1 MKARIA
7 FALLVSCF
15 VVAVAGRE
23 AGAQTT
29 LRDADFRIRRGDHD
43 DSTSGGLK
51 LFCLG
56 TRLDRTV
63 AFQVSFPPSAAYR
76 TGNPANQLDWNKV
89 MGITTPRIHHN
100 SIRLGWR
107 WLPAEDRMELGFYG
121 YIRGRR
127 IDQAIAK
134 VRLDEWVDCEIR
146 LHRGGLAVRV
156 GSARHERNE
165 SLGLS
170 SFFPTPTWVLRTA
183 YFGGDEPAPHDMVVR
198 VRSIRVR

>member
-1 MKARIA
+1 VRTLETLALTA
-7 FALLVSCF
+7 FLVLLG
-15 VVAVAGRE
+15 AGE
-23 AGAQTT
+23 AAAQTT
-29 LRDADFRIRRGDHD
+29 LRDADFRIRAGDHD

-56 TRLDRTV
+56 TRLDRSV
-63 AFQVSFPPSAAYR
+63 SFQVLFPASAAYR
-76 TGNPANQLDWNKV
+76 TSAAANQLDWNKV
-89 MGITTPRIHHN
+89 MGITTLRIHHN

-107 WLPAEDRMELGFYG
+107 WLPSEDRMELGFYG

-127 IDQAIAK
+127 IDQAIAR
-134 VRLDEWVDCEIR
+134 VRLDEWVDVELR

-156 GSARHERNE
+156 GSARYERAE

-170 SFFPTPTWVLRTA
+170 SIFPTPTWILRTA
-183 YFGGDEPAPHDMVVR
+183 YFGGDETAPHDMTVR